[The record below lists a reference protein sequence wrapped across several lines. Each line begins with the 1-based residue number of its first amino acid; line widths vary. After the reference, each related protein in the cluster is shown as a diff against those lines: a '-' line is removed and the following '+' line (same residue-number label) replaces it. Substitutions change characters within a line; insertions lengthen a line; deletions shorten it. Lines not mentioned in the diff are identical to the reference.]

1 MIYKINKDMSTKD
14 ITKKVKAKTIILYV
28 AVILLSA
35 RVAYYEFSPRH
46 RISYRDKVRVDTFER
61 LAIFKH
67 GLTKITVDRNSN
79 IPSFCNNPGALRP
92 SGNDRINSLAIGTV
106 EAPSGQFLY
115 FPNKELGFKALKI
128 LLTSVYYNHTI
139 QKCIYAFAPP
149 HENNS
154 ELYISKLTTALDCSS
169 STLVKDCNIQKL
181 MLEIAKVEGFKSTK

>member
-1 MIYKINKDMSTKD
+1 M
-14 ITKKVKAKTIILYV
+14 
-28 AVILLSA
+28 
-35 RVAYYEFSPRH
+35 
-46 RISYRDKVRVDTFER
+46 
-61 LAIFKH
+61 
-67 GLTKITVDRNSN
+67 TKITVDRNSN

>member
-1 MIYKINKDMSTKD
+1 
-14 ITKKVKAKTIILYV
+14 
-28 AVILLSA
+28 
-35 RVAYYEFSPRH
+35 
-46 RISYRDKVRVDTFER
+46 
-61 LAIFKH
+61 
-67 GLTKITVDRNSN
+67 LTKITVDRNSN

-115 FPNKELGFKALKI
+115 FPNKELGFKALRI

-154 ELYISKLTTALDCSS
+154 ELYISKLTAALDCSAN
-169 STLVKDCNIQKL
+169 TLVKDCNIQKL
-181 MLEIAKVEGFKSTK
+181 MVEISKVEGFKSTK